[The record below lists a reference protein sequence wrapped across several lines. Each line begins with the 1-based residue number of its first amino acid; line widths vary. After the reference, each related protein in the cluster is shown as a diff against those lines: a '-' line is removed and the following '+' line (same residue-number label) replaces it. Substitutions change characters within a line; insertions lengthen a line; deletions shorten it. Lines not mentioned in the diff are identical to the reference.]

1 MPTTSTQ
8 SKNQGTLAQL
18 RGLVPNRAVTERE
31 ALQIAELQA
40 ARFRRHLGIEEA
52 LFPTEALD
60 LPRIR
65 IEFDAD
71 LPSSGMAFWS
81 GSSWVIVLNPTE
93 SRTRQRFT
101 LLHEFKHIVDHTTKD
116 RLYGADSLRDAPAA
130 ERAADYFAACVLMP
144 KMYVKRHW
152 GCGPRSITSMAKL
165 FNVSPAAMRFRLDQ
179 LGLID
184 NPGRCHWDRSTYRRR
199 SPRKLEFAA

>member
-1 MPTTSTQ
+1 MCI
-8 SKNQGTLAQL
+8 
-18 RGLVPNRAVTERE
+18 RDRAVTERE
-31 ALQIAELQA
+31 TLQIAELQA
-40 ARFRRHLGIEEA
+40 ARLRRHLGIDGPT
-52 LFPTEALD
+52 FPSEALD

-81 GSSWVIVLNPTE
+81 GSWWVIVLNPTE
-93 SRTRQRFT
+93 SRTRQRFS

-116 RLYGADSLRDAPAA
+116 RLYGSEMGRCGPAG

-144 KMYVKRHW
+144 KMYVKRRW
-152 GCGPRSITSMAKL
+152 GRGPRSITSMARL
-165 FNVSPAAMRFRLDQ
+165 FDVSPAAMRYRLDQ

-184 NPGRCHWDRSTYRRR
+184 KPQRCHWDRSTYRRQA
-199 SPRKLEFAA
+199 PKKLEFAA

>member
-1 MPTTSTQ
+1 MPTTTTST
-8 SKNQGTLAQL
+8 KNQGTLALL
-18 RGLVPNRAVTERE
+18 RGLVPNRAVAEMET
-31 ALQIAELQA
+31 LQIAELQA
-40 ARFRRHLGIEEA
+40 ARLRRHLAIDSA
-52 LFPTEALD
+52 IFPSEALD

-81 GSSWVIVLNPTE
+81 GSSWVVVLNPTE

-116 RLYGADSLRDAPAA
+116 RLYGTDSRRDAPAA

-152 GCGPRSITSMAKL
+152 GRGPRSVTSMAGL
-165 FNVSPAAMRFRLDQ
+165 FDVSPAAMRYRLDQ

-184 NPGRCHWDRSTYRRR
+184 KPRRCRWDRSTYHRQA
-199 SPRKLEFAA
+199 PRKLELAA